1 MKPFI
6 VYNQAI
12 LLIKFILDKW
22 SILRRTEELYLKQK
36 IGMKVLFSW
45 SYYIIGKLES
55 VLNEWRLIV

>member
-6 VYNQAI
+6 VYDQEI
-12 LLIKFILDKW
+12 LPIKFILDKW

-45 SYYIIGKLES
+45 SYYIIGKLEPM
-55 VLNEWRLIV
+55 LNEWRLIV